1 MKISLNK
8 HLRFSFVNSLL
19 KLFSINI
26 KKIIRLYFLKRVFT
40 EFVALLLLLC
50 IFCFFVL
57 ETCGILEPRLRIE
70 PTPRD

>member
-19 KLFSINI
+19 KLFSVNI
-26 KKIIRLYFLKRVFT
+26 KKIICLYFLKRVFT

-50 IFCFFVL
+50 ILFLC
-57 ETCGILEPRLRIE
+57 P
-70 PTPRD
+70 